1 MAAIDLGYSDA
12 GMTTPCQY
20 FAAVTKSDTVDL
32 EYVTRAI
39 YVGGAGNIAAVD
51 VDGNVVTF
59 NGALAGSIL
68 PIRVR
73 RVNDATTA
81 TNLVALW

>member
-1 MAAIDLGYSDA
+1 MAAIDLGYSES
-12 GMTTPCQY
+12 GMTAPCQY
-20 FAAVTKSDTVDL
+20 FAAITKSDTVDL
-32 EYVTRAI
+32 SHVTRAI

-51 VDGNVVTF
+51 VYGKVVTF
-59 NGALAGSIL
+59 NGCVAGSIL